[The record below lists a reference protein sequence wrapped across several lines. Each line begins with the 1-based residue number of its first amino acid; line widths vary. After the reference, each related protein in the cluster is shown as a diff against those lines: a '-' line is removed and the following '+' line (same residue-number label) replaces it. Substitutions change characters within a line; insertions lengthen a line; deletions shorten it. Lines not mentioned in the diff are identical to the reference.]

1 MEDGAMAESALEPQ
15 SSRRPIQREWVFSV
29 FFHPK
34 RTFRNIVATEKPVWF
49 LPLLLISITG
59 ILFVIANGWIK
70 QSFVAGSP
78 AELPQYFQYYSPEQQ
93 AQFMQALQATT
104 GTTFVYVLPS
114 LLSLA
119 KVWVGWLIV
128 GNAVYLVLTALGSGL
143 KSTRVLNIA
152 AWAALPFGLRDLVRT
167 LALVILRTPIHS
179 PGISG
184 FAPTQVGSVTIF
196 VTAMLSLIDVYLIWH
211 MVLLNVGALSDSK
224 VSAVR
229 TIFAITITLCL
240 IVALQALIS
249 FGIASLASNLSV
261 MQVFI

>member
-15 SSRRPIQREWVFSV
+15 SSRRPVQTEWIFSV

-34 RTFRNIVATEKPVWF
+34 RTFQNIIANEKPVWF
-49 LPLLLISITG
+49 LPLLIISITG
-59 ILFVIANGWIK
+59 VLFVITNGWVK
-70 QSFVAGSP
+70 QSLGAGGIV
-78 AELPQYFQYYSPEQQ
+78 ELPQYFEYYSPEQQ

-104 GTTFVYVLPS
+104 GTTFVYVLPA

-128 GNAVYLVLTALGSGL
+128 GNAIYLVLTALGSGL
-143 KSTRVLNIA
+143 KSTCVLNIA
-152 AWAALPFGLRDLVRT
+152 AWAALPFGLRDLVRI
-167 LALVILRTPIHS
+167 LALLITRTPIHS

-184 FAPTQVGSVTIF
+184 FAPTQVGAMTIF
-196 VTAMLSLIDVYLIWH
+196 VTALFSLLDIYLFWH
-211 MVLLNVGALSDSK
+211 IVLLNVGALSDSK
-224 VSAVR
+224 ISAAR
-229 TIFAITITLCL
+229 TVPVITITLFI

>member
-1 MEDGAMAESALEPQ
+1 MAESTLEPQ
-15 SSRRPIQREWVFSV
+15 SSRRPVQGEWVFSV

-34 RTFRNIVATEKPVWF
+34 RTLTSIVAAEKPVWF
-49 LPLLLISITG
+49 LPLLIISITG
-59 ILFVIANGWIK
+59 ILFVITNGWIK
-70 QSFVAGSP
+70 QSLGAGGT

-119 KVWVGWLIV
+119 KVWGGWLIV
-128 GNAVYLVLTALGSGL
+128 GNAIYLVLTALGSGM

-167 LALVILRTPIHS
+167 LALLITRTPIHS

-184 FAPTQVGSVTIF
+184 FAPTQGGTIIIF
-196 VTAMLSLIDVYLIWH
+196 VTALLSLIDIYLVLHI
-211 MVLLNVGALSDSK
+211 VLLNIGALSDSK
-224 VSAVR
+224 VSRTR
-229 TIFAITITLCL
+229 TIFAITFTVCV
-240 IVALQALIS
+240 IVALQALVS
-249 FGIASLASNLSV
+249 FAIASLASNLSV